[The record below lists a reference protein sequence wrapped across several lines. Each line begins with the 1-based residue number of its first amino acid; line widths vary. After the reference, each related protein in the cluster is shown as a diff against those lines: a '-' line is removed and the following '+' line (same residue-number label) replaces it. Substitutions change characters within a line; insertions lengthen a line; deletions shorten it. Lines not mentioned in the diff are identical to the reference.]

1 MNRTDTILR
10 EYLVNKCRPWQEE
23 LLEEAETETIQQLLD
38 SEDLAEKEYLATL
51 LFEKTCDAIDKTTVI
66 KQMLDEYLRQLCKFE
81 RGIVH
86 VMPEYRSHMLH
97 SIYNYL
103 LGFCLEELDQ
113 RPYQR
118 LNIGYYDSFDI
129 HRQTC
134 SHPNAIKDEMDK
146 FRERWAYTV
155 FFHDMHYSTDFSYK
169 LINKIAKDITNIKP
183 FFNLSPSELD
193 ELLLIPQMAKV
204 MQFFAHLPKKPS
216 FLESNALK
224 IIANRLAFR
233 LENFHPAEIYLS
245 LRQTLY
251 DSLKKGIWDHGLIG
265 AIYNIRTYF
274 TLLDDYIRDQND
286 PVLRLKLLDEIN
298 CFTDAIAAGA
308 IHNMRFFSAGLFRS
322 KPKIS
327 HRKLPMA
334 FTLILADEIQEWNR
348 SLMYKTF
355 QKPGHNSTTLEF
367 DEDKKKAY
375 EKWDSQIGKFSK
387 SKNHKRIW
395 VPYFKQPFRENED
408 LVRSGLKMK
417 SSKTGQFSSRTYSF
431 KSNNKYTEFRFFE
444 AKDTTETEK
453 GKEQLKLYSELW
465 DEYKNENKSVCAFFD
480 FFMDVEDCLLNLCKA
495 ENSSSKNKRIRR
507 YRAISALKN
516 IPESI
521 VEDSEYETEELA
533 FNKEPYNSPVLEI
546 NTNNETNTKILKT
559 HYHWTKKRDL
569 LKVIDQL
576 FLGEELPKAI
586 VELFTTKRS
595 NQDPNYNNLK
605 DTAKKLIGFIKK
617 VDGEVSKWLTQK

>member
-1 MNRTDTILR
+1 MNKTDAIIKKYMKECILR
-10 EYLVNKCRPWQEE
+10 NNKNLIAPEE
-23 LLEEAETETIQQLLD
+23 VKVIWKLLNTKDPAK
-38 SEDLAEKEYLATL
+38 KEYLATL
-51 LFEKTCDAIDKTTVI
+51 VFEATCKAIDKTTII

-134 SHPNAIKDEMDK
+134 SHPNAIKDEMEK
-146 FRERWAYTV
+146 FQERWAYTV

-183 FFNLSPSELD
+183 FFQLSPSELD

-233 LENFHPAEIYLS
+233 LENFHPEEIYLS
-245 LRQTLY
+245 LRQTLH

-274 TLLDDYIRDQND
+274 TLLGDYIRDQND

-298 CFTDAIAAGA
+298 CFTDAITAGA
-308 IHNMRFFSAGLFRS
+308 IHNMRYFSAGLFRS

-327 HRKLPMA
+327 HRKLPLA
-334 FTLILADEIQEWNR
+334 FTLILADELQEWNR
-348 SLMYKTF
+348 SLMYKIF
-355 QKPGHNSTTLEF
+355 PKPGNISATLKF
-367 DEDKKKAY
+367 DDDKKEAY
-375 EKWDSQIGKFSK
+375 EEWDKLIEKFTEPK
-387 SKNHKRIW
+387 DHNKIR
-395 VPYFKQPFRENED
+395 VPYFKHPFRNIDEKEN
-408 LVRSGLKMK
+408 LKKSILKMNT
-417 SSKTGQFSSRTYSF
+417 SKIESANGRTYTLEGG
-431 KSNNKYTEFRFFE
+431 TEKLTFCLSE
-444 AKDTTETEK
+444 AKDTTDPEK
-453 GKEQLKLYSELW
+453 GKKQLKQYPELW
-465 DEYKNENKSVCAFFD
+465 EEYKNENKSVCAFFD
-480 FFMDVEDCLLNLCKA
+480 FFMDVEDCLLNLWTA
-495 ENSSSKNKRIRR
+495 TNSNSGDNKIKL
-507 YRAISALKN
+507 YRALSALKN
-516 IPESI
+516 IPKSI
-521 VEDSEYETEELA
+521 VEDSDYESEELD
-533 FNKEPYNSPVLEI
+533 FNQQPYNSPVLEI
-546 NTNNETNTKILKT
+546 DTNTDTKTKILKT

-569 LKVIDQL
+569 LNAIDQL
-576 FLGEELPKAI
+576 FLDKELPDAI
-586 VELFTTKRS
+586 VNLFTTKSVR
-595 NQDPNYNNLK
+595 DPNYDNLQQ
-605 DTAKKLIGFIKK
+605 TARELIRFIEKLIE
-617 VDGEVSKWLTQK
+617 EVSK